1 VEVQGRV
8 KSIENFI
15 KLFKSVFRISLRH
28 TASRDIIIRQN
39 SPPDERDVDIAEEI
53 AYREST
59 LGPTIGVEEQP
70 SPKKSQA
77 RAKKAGGN
85 S

>member
-1 VEVQGRV
+1 M

-15 KLFKSVFRISLRH
+15 KLLKKLLRISLRNP
-28 TASRDIIIRQN
+28 ASRDIEIRQN
-39 SPPDERDVDIAEEI
+39 SPPDERDVDAAEEI
-53 AYREST
+53 ANTEST
-59 LGPTIGVEEQP
+59 LDPVIRVEHEPT
-70 SPKKSQA
+70 KKSKA